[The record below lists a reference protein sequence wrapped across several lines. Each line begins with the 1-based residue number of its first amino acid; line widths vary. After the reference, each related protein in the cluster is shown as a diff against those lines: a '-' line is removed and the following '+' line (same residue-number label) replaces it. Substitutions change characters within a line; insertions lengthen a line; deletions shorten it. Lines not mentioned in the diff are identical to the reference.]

1 MVMGAL
7 ADSVAQGIGPEVR
20 AQRVLDAIREE
31 RFYILSEDAWRDA
44 ANTRLD
50 DLRAGRNPTFA
61 PPVSG

>member
-1 MVMGAL
+1 M
-7 ADSVAQGIGPEVR
+7 
-20 AQRVLDAIREE
+20 AQRVLEAIRED
-31 RFYILSEDAWRDA
+31 RFYILSDDAWRDA